1 MSVTITRNPGQGNTL
16 FFQSGQISF
25 SQLRSYFKETG
36 SGPVRASELRR
47 DTDVNKENP
56 IVPDATHNEQI
67 TTGNNLSLSQFRN
80 SVKRYLATQYG
91 TDDNNSYPGEPGFRM
106 GLYDP
111 NGRGLDFAGGGVNG
125 RDGQGGNSTGN
136 HIKNVQKGIL
146 ITGTCGSVQFGIP
159 AAQLAPRLTVNNF
172 RIDVSGSILGYGGNG
187 GYDPRGYP
195 YGNQSG
201 EDGGIALNL
210 GSIGK
215 NNRVIVGSGARIYGG
230 GGGGEQGQNGSR
242 GSKGTCWQEYN
253 TQSCGGNPSCN
264 QGGNQVRRWSGS
276 CCQTYSYCCGF
287 FNCGCTGCSQYY
299 QYATCRK
306 EQESGTPTQGIGG
319 RGGNGYGYGK
329 SRTNGENGSSGTCP
343 PCPGGYN
350 LSGGQCASNG
360 GRGGD
365 GGDWGS
371 DGGETPGNRT
381 RGRGG
386 AAINKDGANTY
397 ALYGTRNS
405 NTIKGAINL

>member
-25 SQLRSYFKETG
+25 SQLRNYFTDDQSGFG
-36 SGPVRASELRR
+36 SQISASQLRR

-67 TTGNNLSLSQFRN
+67 STGNNLSLSQFRN
-80 SVKRYLATQYG
+80 SVKRYLATQSG
-91 TDDNNSYPGEPGFRM
+91 TDDNSGRLEPGFRM

-111 NGRGLDFAGGGVNG
+111 NGRGLDFAGGGYSG

-136 HIKNVQKGIL
+136 HTKNVQKGVL
-146 ITGTCGSVQFGIP
+146 ITGTCGSFYKDHP
-159 AAQLAPRLTVNNF
+159 AAQLAPRLTVHNF
-172 RIDVSGSILGYGGNG
+172 RIDVSGSILGYGGVG
-187 GYDPRGYP
+187 GYDSRGYP

-230 GGGGEQGQNGSR
+230 GGGGEQGQNGAR
-242 GSKGTCWQEYN
+242 GSTGTCWQEYAN
-253 TQSCGGNPSCN
+253 QQCGGSAGCPSGGSVVRTY
-264 QGGNQVRRWSGS
+264 GGN
-276 CCQTYSYCCGF
+276 CCQST
-287 FNCGCTGCSQYY
+287 CTGWPRCRERCVNWLSGVI
-299 QYATCRK
+299 CRK
-306 EQESGTPTQGIGG
+306 EQTSTTPIQGIGG
-319 RGGNGYGYGK
+319 RGGNGQGYNQ
-329 SRTNGENGSSGTCP
+329 SRSNGENGSAGTCP
-343 PCPGGYN
+343 TCPGGYN
-350 LSGGQCASNG
+350 LSGGECGSNG

-371 DGGETPGNRT
+371 DGGETTGNRT
-381 RGRGG
+381 RGRAG
-386 AAINKDGANTY
+386 AAINKFGSNTY
-397 ALYGTRNS
+397 DLYGTTNS
-405 NTIKGAINL
+405 NTIRGAINL